1 MATDGN
7 ISATKICFKFYC
19 NLCDYGTCKKSSY
32 INHCNS
38 IKHKKHNLGHNGNVL
53 ATEICCSTYIC
64 EKCDRKYRDRTGLW
78 KHKKK
83 CNTETNT
90 NNNVTEVIHEV
101 INKDNL
107 INMLVTQNKE
117 LIELLKHGMIN
128 NNINNNNINNN
139 TTNIENKTF
148 NLNLFLN
155 ETCKNAMNI
164 SDFVSSIQVNLEDL
178 EYTGRQGYIQGISNI
193 ILNNLQKLEQHE
205 RPLHCNDLKREILY
219 IKENNKWEK
228 EKDNKPILTKAIKTI
243 ANENIK
249 QIKFWREKYPDCTD
263 SDSKKNN
270 LYLKIVSNSMNGLTE
285 EEGHRNIDKII
296 SNVAKEVIIDKL

>member
-1 MATDGN
+1 METDGN
-7 ISATKICFKFYC
+7 ISATKICLKFYC
-19 NLCDYGTCKKSSY
+19 ENCDYGTCKKSSFK
-32 INHCNS
+32 NHCES
-38 IKHKKHNLGHNGNVL
+38 IKHKRHNLEHNGNVL

-64 EKCDRKYRDRTGLW
+64 EKCNRKYKDRTGLS

-83 CNTETNT
+83 CNTEPNT
-90 NNNVTEVIHEV
+90 NNNINEVIHEV

-128 NNINNNNINNN
+128 NNISNNINNN

-263 SDSKKNN
+263 ADSKKNN

>member
-1 MATDGN
+1 METNGN
-7 ISATKICFKFYC
+7 ILATKICFKFYC
-19 NLCDYGTCKKSSY
+19 EKCDYGTSKKSSFK
-32 INHCNS
+32 NHCES
-38 IKHKKHNLGHNGNVL
+38 IKHKRHNLEHNGNIL
-53 ATEICCSTYIC
+53 ATELCCLNYIC

-83 CNTETNT
+83 CNAETD
-90 NNNVTEVIHEV
+90 NNINEV
-101 INKDNL
+101 INKDNI
-107 INMLVTQNKE
+107 INLLVTQNKE

-128 NNINNNNINNN
+128 NNNINNNINNS

-263 SDSKKNN
+263 ADSKKNN